1 MYRRIWLCTLFL
13 AWLATVSAAGVH
25 AATWTFTPELRRLGA
40 DTDNDTALPD
50 GEVKV
55 EREGLRV
62 GLYMNVSTDGVN
74 PINDSALGFDQV
86 SGAIH
91 FSSDALGLGAI
102 GPIVLQLRDGAG
114 WERRMSDATTMSLA
128 TTFRESADLR
138 LGPPGV
144 SSNEANWIFF
154 WTDVTNPD
162 DDPRG
167 AWCTPESGG
176 SCEIFLGVL
185 AVPLAGLPEDAS
197 GALTL
202 GVGGLDSAQEIQVNA
217 MFGRATANPRPGNS
231 VTYTICP
238 ASGCPV
244 ELTPVVASFGEAT
257 YAAGEGESVE
267 VTVMLDA
274 APGREV
280 TIPIMPGMGVSADL
294 YDLSAESLTFGPDET
309 SRSFTVTAIENN
321 ADGDADHEA
330 VELVLSF
337 GTLPASVTSTVAQSN
352 AIVTITDN
360 DDPSVTVAFGRAE
373 YAAMEG
379 GDSVMVT
386 VTLSAAPEREVTV
399 PITVQP
405 QGGASPG
412 DHSVVPASVTFGPD
426 ETVKSFA
433 VTAVEE
439 DDRDR
444 NESLTL
450 AFGALPEGVSE
461 GNPASATVML
471 LDNDTGVA
479 LIVMLGTPSATSV
492 DEGGSVEIPV
502 TVHPAPEQA
511 QLTVTY
517 GLTTGT
523 AAAADYNDETGGS
536 VTIAPGD
543 TAGMIRVTIADD
555 NLSEPAETFR
565 VMLTD
570 VVSNDEENEPAEL
583 GPEASLSADVTIS
596 ANDPLMASLS
606 GPARVSEGQTA
617 TYTLTL
623 EGGVGTT
630 DVTATLAVGMA
641 STANRDDY
649 ESVPSTV
656 TVTAGES
663 ERTFEVAIVDDG
675 RGEGEQLLV
684 LEIVRVEG
692 GGGGISVNPAA
703 RSVRTTLIEVDLDG
717 RARAMK
723 FALAGFGRL
732 LGDDVVDMI
741 GERAEARDAASGGSY
756 VRLGGRPLTPAG
768 GASGESAGAM
778 GWVGGA
784 VKWLGVDFDDSASLA
799 RDVQRVATSE
809 GYRVIEL
816 PSERDLMS
824 KSAFRLVLNQG
835 ARGTSGK
842 GGGLWTLWGRGD
854 LGRFDGRFDGD
865 FSMEGDV
872 FATHL
877 GVDYRLARG
886 LLMGV
891 ALSRRRGTVDY
902 AIRGAG
908 RNDSKIELDLNSV
921 HPYLHWSPNQRLS
934 LWGTLGVGRGGAG
947 LTDDSGDVDTDLK
960 MMMTAAGTRGELL
973 SLGGVNL
980 ALKADAFQVR
990 LDADGRE
997 ELPEAQA
1004 ESSRFRLVL
1013 EGRSAMMLDGGA
1025 RMTGGAEVGVRVDAG
1040 DASTGVGTELGANV
1054 GYAHPGGLN
1063 IVARGRFLL
1072 TNGENEFDQ
1081 WGASVEVTLDPG
1093 ASGRGLQFSLVPT
1106 YGKASSGMDD
1116 LWHGDKGPDAL
1127 LGSDTDNDLALAARV
1142 GYGIDLP
1149 GPRGVLTP
1157 FGEMS
1162 LRGGDSRR
1170 LRLGAEIGRWRL
1182 GRSALAL
1189 EFYGEQNDG
1198 GGDRVVDRRVVM
1210 NARWSF

>member
-1 MYRRIWLCTLFL
+1 MYRRIWLCTIFL
-13 AWLATVSAAGVH
+13 AWLATVLAAGVD
-25 AATWTFTPELRRLGA
+25 AATWTFTPELKRLGA
-40 DTDNDTALPD
+40 DDAELPG

-55 EREGLRV
+55 VREGLRV
-62 GLYMNVSTDGVN
+62 GLYMNVSTDGVD
-74 PINDSALGFDQV
+74 PTDDSKLGFD
-86 SGAIH
+86 SLIGAIH
-91 FSSDALGLGAI
+91 FSSDELGMEAI
-102 GPIVLQLRDGAG
+102 GPVLQQLEGGEGWMRSTRDF
-114 WERRMSDATTMSLA
+114 EFDSLQ
-128 TTFRESADLR
+128 DNV
-138 LGPPGV
+138 LGPPNIG
-144 SSNEANWIFF
+144 SGTDDSWIFAWYDF
-154 WTDVTNPD
+154 AGTGDL
-162 DDPRG
+162 RG
-167 AWCTPESGG
+167 AWCDPPGNSR
-176 SCEIFLGVL
+176 SCEKFLGVL
-185 AVPLAGLPEDAS
+185 TVPLSELPADAT
-197 GALTL
+197 GTLALS
-202 GVGGLDSAQEIQVNA
+202 VGGVDSAQDPVEAGA
-217 MFGRATANPRPGNS
+217 MHGRATEVDTRAGNTI
-231 VTYTICP
+231 TYTICP

-244 ELTPVVASFGEAT
+244 ELTPVAASF
-257 YAAGEGESVE
+257 AAASYTADEGESVE
-267 VTVMLDA
+267 VTVMLDT

-280 TIPIMPGMGVSADL
+280 TIPIRAMGASEEQ
-294 YDLSAESLTFGPDET
+294 YELSAVSLTFGPEET
-309 SRSFTVTAIENN
+309 SRTFTVTAVEN
-321 ADGDADHEA
+321 DADANPEMA
-330 VELVLSF
+330 TLTLSF
-337 GTLPASVTSTVAQSN
+337 DSLPDGVSAGVQESAEVE
-352 AIVTITDN
+352 ITDN
-360 DDPSVTVAFGRAE
+360 DDPSVTVSFGSAE

-379 GDSVMVT
+379 GDAVMVR
-386 VTLSAAPEREVTV
+386 VRLSGAPEREVTV
-399 PITVQP
+399 PITAQGR
-405 QGGASPG
+405 GGASPG
-412 DHSVVPASVTFGPD
+412 DYSGVPASVTFGPE
-426 ETVKSFA
+426 ETEKSFA

-450 AFGALPEGVSE
+450 AFGALPEGVSVSA
-461 GNPASATVML
+461 GDPAEAEVML
-471 LDNDTGVA
+471 LDNDAGEA
-479 LIVMLGTPSATSV
+479 LIVMLGTPSARSV
-492 DEGGSVEIPV
+492 DEGGAVEIPV
-502 TVHPAPEQA
+502 TVYPAPEQA

-523 AAAADYNDETGGS
+523 AAAADYNDETGGT
-536 VTIAPGD
+536 VTIA
-543 TAGMIRVTIADD
+543 AGESEGTIRVTVVDD
-555 NLSEPAETFR
+555 DLSEPAETFR
-565 VMLTD
+565 VMLTGVTSSD
-570 VVSNDEENEPAEL
+570 DGNEPARL
-583 GPEASLSADVTIS
+583 GPEASLGADLTIS
-596 ANDPLMASLS
+596 ASDPLMVSLS

-623 EGGVGTT
+623 DGGVGTA
-630 DVTATLAVGMA
+630 DVTATLAVGTA
-641 STANRDDY
+641 STADEDDY
-649 ESVPSTV
+649 GTVPTMV
-656 TVTAGES
+656 TVPAGQSQES
-663 ERTFEVAIVDDG
+663 FQVAVVDDG

-684 LEIVRVEG
+684 LEIARVEG

-703 RSVRTTLIEVDLDG
+703 RSVRTMIIEMDLDG

-756 VRLGGRPLTPAG
+756 VKLGGRPLTPAG
-768 GASGESAGAM
+768 GGSGESAGAM

-824 KSAFRLVLNQG
+824 RSAFQLVLNQG
-835 ARGTSGK
+835 AGGTPGK

-872 FATHL
+872 FAAHL

-891 ALSRRRGTVDY
+891 ALSRRQGQVDY
-902 AIRGAG
+902 DIRGAG
-908 RNDSKIELDLNSV
+908 ANGGDVEMDLNSV
-921 HPYLHWSPNQRLS
+921 HPYLHWSANERLS
-934 LWGTLGVGRGGAG
+934 LWGTLGAGQGGAS
-947 LTDDSGDVDTDLK
+947 LSDDSGAVDTDLK
-960 MMMTAAGTRGELL
+960 MFMAAVGTRGELL

-1004 ESSRFRLVL
+1004 ESSRLRLAL

-1025 RMTGGAEVGVRVDAG
+1025 RVTGGAEVGVRVDGG
-1040 DASTGVGTELGANV
+1040 DAGTGVGTELGASV

-1106 YGKASSGMDD
+1106 YGKASNGMDA
-1116 LWHGDKGPDAL
+1116 LWDGDKGPEAL

-1142 GYGIDLP
+1142 GYGFDLP
-1149 GPRGVLTP
+1149 GTRGVLTP

-1162 LRGGDSRR
+1162 LRDGDSRR

-1189 EFYGEQNDG
+1189 EFYGEQNETG
-1198 GGDRVVDRRVVM
+1198 GAGVVDRRVVM